1 MEIKD
6 FFIAGLISEHSK
18 LIEKDVFQTSVLTL
32 INQHKK
38 RINSELITR
47 LDDIAFIESDAQ
59 RNSEINKFFEEILEH
74 KKSSEEDVDESEML
88 II

>member
-6 FFIAGLISEHSK
+6 FFNAGLIKEHSL

-38 RINSELITR
+38 RINCELITR
-47 LDDIAFIESDAQ
+47 LDDIAFIENDEK
-59 RNSEINKFFEEILEH
+59 RNTEINKFFEEILEH
-74 KKSSEEDVDESEML
+74 KKSSEDDADESEML